1 MSSPVETAVDTYI
14 RVWGERD
21 PARRAALI
29 EACFAPEGRIV
40 TRNRDIVGHAA
51 IAELATRLLADPQF
65 LRVRVISAID
75 AQRTTFRFRGVVERK
90 DGTSPESFDAGE
102 VDANGRISVLLTFA
116 GQLGDP
122 EFETAKI

>member
-1 MSSPVETAVDTYI
+1 MRYDWGMSSPVETAVDTYI

-29 EACFAPEGRIV
+29 EACFGQQ
-40 TRNRDIVGHAA
+40 TRS
-51 IAELATRLLADPQF
+51 EL
-65 LRVRVISAID
+65 RVISAID